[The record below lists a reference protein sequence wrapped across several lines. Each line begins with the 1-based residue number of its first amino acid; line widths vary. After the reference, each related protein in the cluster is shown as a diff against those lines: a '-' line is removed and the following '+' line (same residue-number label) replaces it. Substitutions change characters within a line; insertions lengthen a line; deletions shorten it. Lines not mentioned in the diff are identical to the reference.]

1 MVGGAIRL
9 LVCSTYSKIKDA
21 PVLVR
26 ICARS
31 LLHADRYLVEIV
43 RSSVVGRSGLR
54 HDALQAVHCI
64 QPAGH
69 RLHSRM
75 IGCPIKA
82 QRRLCLMRTCNNI
95 FKQPPQPEADMQLR
109 QAMVADK
116 LTAEELM
123 STSLVA
129 LPPVVPLR
137 RLLHVL
143 STCRHTSFPVTEN
156 PAAAAAPG
164 QVRCFLSTSLL
175 KCCWKSSTLCS
186 TACRLGAGADNVPG
200 GVLLRPHSLE
210 VAICKPSLA
219 WQAFM

>member
-1 MVGGAIRL
+1 
-9 LVCSTYSKIKDA
+9 
-21 PVLVR
+21 
-26 ICARS
+26 
-31 LLHADRYLVEIV
+31 
-43 RSSVVGRSGLR
+43 
-54 HDALQAVHCI
+54 
-64 QPAGH
+64 
-69 RLHSRM
+69 
-75 IGCPIKA
+75 
-82 QRRLCLMRTCNNI
+82 
-95 FKQPPQPEADMQLR
+95 
-109 QAMVADK
+109 
-116 LTAEELM
+116 M

-175 KCCWKSSTLCS
+175 KCCWKSSSLCS

-210 VAICKPSLA
+210 VAICKPCSGLA
-219 WQAFM
+219 SVHVIDIIPNPQIPTSECCSPTGVRADGRHRPRHAAAAAAGAHRPGTTAAGRPAGDGLASKTRLILRRWPCSEVLTWGTFLSVVRRPGVYLKAVCGCLCLCTPR